1 MIMIIIII
9 TIIIIIIIITIII
22 ILIIIIIICRNL
34 SLVIALWVDII
45 ITYIAWNPV
54 FTFLCQF
61 YAGDLANFAIST
73 IIFFFIAVLIMR

>member
-1 MIMIIIII
+1 MIIIII
-9 TIIIIIIIITIII
+9 TIIIIIIIIIT
-22 ILIIIIIICRNL
+22 IIIIIIMMIICGNL

-45 ITYIAWNPV
+45 ITYIAWNPI

-61 YAGDLANFAIST
+61 YAGDLAKFAIST

>member
-1 MIMIIIII
+1 MIM
-9 TIIIIIIIITIII
+9 IIIIIIITIII
-22 ILIIIIIICRNL
+22 ILIIIIMIICRNL

-73 IIFFFIAVLIMR
+73 IIIFFNAVLIMQ

>member
-9 TIIIIIIIITIII
+9 TIIIIIITIII

-73 IIFFFIAVLIMR
+73 IIFFFFIAVLIMR